1 MKLLKISKVNSLVVN
16 LLHSASYAMV
26 CGYIIMV
33 AAWLIKD
40 MGISLVE
47 CLNIW
52 VIAIVVIFCLLGTV
66 SALIDIKKH
75 IELDEL
81 AQHRLTKG
89 YDDEYFRKLA
99 EFSKVS
105 NYGSGKLFMASM
117 YLEGGRF
124 ADSRALLKEVDF
136 SKLNSK
142 EQDEYFN
149 IYLYSAVLEGDVELA
164 NDIYRK
170 ARHYFDRAVMGRRSG
185 FILHTLGML
194 CLLNDRTEN
203 AFRLFQSAMRQND
216 EGLQCE
222 CCIGLGKVYL
232 KSGDRASAKD
242 MCFAAAELVET
253 RAQAVRLK
261 ELMIEVEEA
270 YGKRHTADDTF
281 KETT

>member
-1 MKLLKISKVNSLVVN
+1 MKLIKISKVNSLVVN

-33 AAWLIKD
+33 AVWLING
-40 MGISLVE
+40 MGISLME
-47 CLNIW
+47 CFNIW
-52 VIAIVVIFCLLGTV
+52 VIVMVSLFCLFGTV
-66 SALIDIKKH
+66 SAWIDVMKH

-81 AQHRLTKG
+81 AKHRLTKG

-99 EFSKVS
+99 EFSHATNS
-105 NYGSGKLFMASM
+105 GSGKLFMASM

-124 ADSRALLKEVDF
+124 ADCRAMLKELDF
-136 SKLNSK
+136 AELSSK
-142 EQDEYFN
+142 EQEEYFN
-149 IYLYSAVLEGDVELA
+149 ICLYSAVLEGNTELA
-164 NDIYRK
+164 NDIYLK
-170 ARHYFDRAVMGRRSG
+170 ARHYFDRAVMGKHSG

-194 CLLNDRTEN
+194 CLLNGRTEN
-203 AFRLFQSAMRQND
+203 AYRLFQSAMRQND

-232 KSGDRASAKD
+232 QSGDRASAKD

-270 YGKRHTADDTF
+270 YGKRHTTDDTF

>member
-47 CLNIW
+47 CFNIW

-124 ADSRALLKEVDF
+124 ADSRSLLKEVDF
-136 SKLNSK
+136 SKFRAECENISK
-142 EQDEYFN
+142 EIAKYKSIEELLKFFLFLYF
-149 IYLYSAVLEGDVELA
+149 
-164 NDIYRK
+164 
-170 ARHYFDRAVMGRRSG
+170 
-185 FILHTLGML
+185 L
-194 CLLNDRTEN
+194 CLE
-203 AFRLFQSAMRQND
+203 M
-216 EGLQCE
+216 
-222 CCIGLGKVYL
+222 
-232 KSGDRASAKD
+232 
-242 MCFAAAELVET
+242 
-253 RAQAVRLK
+253 
-261 ELMIEVEEA
+261 
-270 YGKRHTADDTF
+270 
-281 KETT
+281 